1 MAKEKEKEKEKEREL
16 KLTPYFL
23 KGMPS
28 FLCFIVVLSLLTPK
42 IKTKLSSFLRNR
54 APTQY

>member
-1 MAKEKEKEKEKEREL
+1 MAKEKEKEKKRGL

-28 FLCFIVVLSLLTPK
+28 FIFSLW
-42 IKTKLSSFLRNR
+42 SSHF
-54 APTQY
+54 

>member
-1 MAKEKEKEKEKEREL
+1 MAKEKEKEKERGL